1 MPAATHSNWKLPF
14 GILWTGQAISLF
26 GSSLVQF
33 ALVWWLTQT
42 TRSATVL
49 AMATLVAVLPNV
61 LLGPVAGVLVD
72 RWNRRVIMIVA
83 DALVAL
89 ATLVLALLFLVG
101 AAQVWHVYVILFF
114 RAVAGI
120 FHSTAM
126 QTSTSLMVPD
136 RHLARVAGFNQALNG
151 GMNIVAPPVGALLLG
166 LLPLQGVLAIDIV
179 TALLGISPLFFI
191 KVPQPPRKAEAAEA
205 GTPWPSLWSEMGAG
219 LAYVWAWPGMM
230 ILLGMASLI
239 NFTLNPASALLP
251 ILVTKHFG
259 GGVMD
264 LASLE
269 SVFGLGIVIGGVALG
284 VWGGFR
290 RRIFTSLAALVGIGV
305 GFVLLGLAP
314 ANAFWLAV
322 ASSFLAAFMLPMANG
337 PLMAVMQAV
346 VAPEMQGRVFTL
358 IGSVATAMSPLGLL
372 IAGPIADALG
382 IQAWYL
388 VGGVTCLLMGVLAFF
403 IPAITRLEDRL
414 ASPSVVVSETEVV
427 PG

>member
-1 MPAATHSNWKLPF
+1 
-14 GILWTGQAISLF
+14 
-26 GSSLVQF
+26 
-33 ALVWWLTQT
+33 
-42 TRSATVL
+42 
-49 AMATLVAVLPNV
+49 
-61 LLGPVAGVLVD
+61 
-72 RWNRRVIMIVA
+72 
-83 DALVAL
+83 
-89 ATLVLALLFLVG
+89 
-101 AAQVWHVYVILFF
+101 
-114 RAVAGI
+114 
-120 FHSTAM
+120 
-126 QTSTSLMVPD
+126 
-136 RHLARVAGFNQALNG
+136 
-151 GMNIVAPPVGALLLG
+151 MNIVAPPVGALLLG